1 MRAAAQPEPATQ
13 QGAAAAGDSITV
25 ATWTIVSRATGVLKF
40 ACIGA
45 VLGPTFFGN
54 TYQFTNSL
62 PNLVY
67 YGFLAGSLFSSLLVP
82 ALVRHIDA
90 GDRRA
95 SQRVAGGFLGMTLV
109 ALAVIAPLAI
119 VLGPLVLRFAAVSGT
134 SSHLVGAAQAEV
146 GRLLIIMFVPQIFF
160 YGVVGTATAVMNSR
174 QRFALAAGAPA
185 VENLGTIAV
194 LVATALIYGTGTRLG
209 NIPPGELLLLG
220 LGSTAAVG
228 LHAATQW
235 WGARR
240 AGVLLLPRA
249 GWRDPEVRVVIRRAL
264 PSLAQAGLMAFQ
276 VLTLLVVA
284 NRLPGGAVAF
294 QIALNFYYLA
304 IAVGA
309 TPVALSL
316 LPRLARMHLDGD
328 EAAFHDTL
336 VRGLSLGF
344 FITIPAAVGYLVL
357 AVPLAS
363 AISFGRMDGAAGVAM
378 VAISL
383 AALSVAV
390 VGQTAFMIAT
400 YASYAR
406 KDTRSPLVSMM
417 LQAAV
422 CLGVASTALLVRGL
436 TVLLVLGL
444 ALSAAVSVGACHLTV
459 RVWRNSGSRGSQRLA
474 PSLGR
479 FLVGAI
485 LMAGPAWLVATQ
497 IPHWIGRPF
506 GPRIGILAAAVV
518 GMGVFVAVQAMWRTP
533 ELAWLAGGLGHLR
546 GKARSKATEDQPRPA
561 RPRGTGFAERPTS
574 GAPRWAAGYLDL
586 PIEPAPAPV
595 LPWRGRG
602 LRFPGSRW
610 LTGPA
615 LGAAVTLGVLCA
627 LRPKLAIVFALGVA
641 LVVCVWARPA
651 LAAYLII
658 ALAPLTAGINRG
670 SAVPLLRPNEAITFA
685 VGATLAARGVVRWRT
700 GRLPKLRLDRLEWA
714 LVLMAVTSSLMP
726 LLWMAVRQQPI
737 SKDDL
742 EYALVLWK
750 YLGLY
755 VIVRASVSTERQ
767 VRWCMWLSVAAACIV
782 AVLAILQS
790 LGLFGIPG
798 LLAHYYAPFGYTNAF
813 AARGSSTLGLPAAT
827 ADLAIINLAV
837 ISGLWTRYGRYRPA
851 LAAAAGLLIMG
862 ALSAGEFSSA
872 IGLFAGVVCIT
883 IVTSKPRLLWAFLP
897 AAVLAGFAL
906 RPVISRRLSG
916 FQSASGLPVSWSGR
930 LQNLQT
936 YFWPRLFSHW
946 NFLLGAEPSAR
957 VAVSTQATGYVWI
970 ESGYTWLL
978 WGGGIPLL
986 ASFVFLVYAAARR
999 GWQAARGG
1007 RDGSSVA
1014 GIAVF
1019 TAITVITVLM
1029 SFDPHLTY
1037 RGVGDEF
1044 FALLAL
1050 AMPRA
1055 APAERAQRRP
1065 GAGRAVPADMV
1076 PLAGRQGGAH
1086 RAPELAA
1093 IGGRPPGGSGDGQE
1107 NPRLLREVRT

>member
-1 MRAAAQPEPATQ
+1 
-13 QGAAAAGDSITV
+13 
-25 ATWTIVSRATGVLKF
+25 
-40 ACIGA
+40 
-45 VLGPTFFGN
+45 
-54 TYQFTNSL
+54 
-62 PNLVY
+62 
-67 YGFLAGSLFSSLLVP
+67 
-82 ALVRHIDA
+82 
-90 GDRRA
+90 
-95 SQRVAGGFLGMTLV
+95 
-109 ALAVIAPLAI
+109 
-119 VLGPLVLRFAAVSGT
+119 
-134 SSHLVGAAQAEV
+134 
-146 GRLLIIMFVPQIFF
+146 
-160 YGVVGTATAVMNSR
+160 
-174 QRFALAAGAPA
+174 
-185 VENLGTIAV
+185 
-194 LVATALIYGTGTRLG
+194 
-209 NIPPGELLLLG
+209 
-220 LGSTAAVG
+220 
-228 LHAATQW
+228 
-235 WGARR
+235 
-240 AGVLLLPRA
+240 
-249 GWRDPEVRVVIRRAL
+249 
-264 PSLAQAGLMAFQ
+264 
-276 VLTLLVVA
+276 
-284 NRLPGGAVAF
+284 
-294 QIALNFYYLA
+294 
-304 IAVGA
+304 
-309 TPVALSL
+309 
-316 LPRLARMHLDGD
+316 
-328 EAAFHDTL
+328 
-336 VRGLSLGF
+336 
-344 FITIPAAVGYLVL
+344 
-357 AVPLAS
+357 
-363 AISFGRMDGAAGVAM
+363 
-378 VAISL
+378 
-383 AALSVAV
+383 
-390 VGQTAFMIAT
+390 
-400 YASYAR
+400 
-406 KDTRSPLVSMM
+406 
-417 LQAAV
+417 
-422 CLGVASTALLVRGL
+422 
-436 TVLLVLGL
+436 
-444 ALSAAVSVGACHLTV
+444 
-459 RVWRNSGSRGSQRLA
+459 
-474 PSLGR
+474 
-479 FLVGAI
+479 
-485 LMAGPAWLVATQ
+485 
-497 IPHWIGRPF
+497 
-506 GPRIGILAAAVV
+506 
-518 GMGVFVAVQAMWRTP
+518 
-533 ELAWLAGGLGHLR
+533 
-546 GKARSKATEDQPRPA
+546 
-561 RPRGTGFAERPTS
+561 
-574 GAPRWAAGYLDL
+574 
-586 PIEPAPAPV
+586 
-595 LPWRGRG
+595 
-602 LRFPGSRW
+602 
-610 LTGPA
+610 
-615 LGAAVTLGVLCA
+615 
-627 LRPKLAIVFALGVA
+627 
-641 LVVCVWARPA
+641 
-651 LAAYLII
+651 
-658 ALAPLTAGINRG
+658 
-670 SAVPLLRPNEAITFA
+670 
-685 VGATLAARGVVRWRT
+685 
-700 GRLPKLRLDRLEWA
+700 
-714 LVLMAVTSSLMP
+714 MP

-906 RPVISRRLSG
+906 RPVIARRLSG

-946 NFLLGAEPSAR
+946 NFLLGVEPSAR

-1014 GIAVF
+1014 GITVF
-1019 TAITVITVLM
+1019 TAIMVITVLM